1 MVFSSPVFLFIF
13 LPFTLLL
20 YGIAA
25 RTGSMKGKNGVL
37 LFCSICFYGYG
48 GLNYL
53 ALLFVSV
60 LVNWAAGLWLDRLR
74 MQREQEEAQGR
85 LRSRRAE
92 RLVFIAGIIWN
103 VGILVV
109 FKYLNL
115 LGDTAAWLISAA
127 VKSPVE
133 SAIPN
138 IVLPIGISFFT
149 FQIMSYLIDVYQEKV
164 PCQKNLFDLALYVML
179 FPQLIAG
186 PIVRYIDVEREIGS
200 RRVRMEDL
208 YEGVFRFLVG
218 FIKKILLAN
227 AMGKAADLAFA
238 KDPGVGLLYAWIG
251 VVCYGLQIYLDFWA
265 YSDMAIGLGRIFGF
279 HFHENFND
287 PYLSKSISEFWRRWH
302 ISLSTWFRDYVYIP
316 LGGSRCSLWKNC
328 RNYLVVFALTGIWH
342 GASWNFLL
350 WGLYFAVFLILE
362 KVWLGKVL
370 TRLPVFIRRVY
381 TLLAVG
387 IGWVLFRAE
396 SLGRAAGFVGDMFS
410 GRLIGIYDRELA
422 ELVVGGKFILL
433 FVVSV
438 LFCTPFFT
446 VVHKK
451 LEAKGLAAVSDTVVV
466 VLFFL
471 AVCEMMA
478 SGYNPFIYFR
488 F

>member
-74 MQREQEEAQGR
+74 MQREQEETQEK

-92 RLVFIAGIIWN
+92 RLVFITGIIWN

-200 RRVRMEDL
+200 RSVRMEDL

-238 KDPGVGLLYAWIG
+238 KEPGVGLIYAWIG

-410 GRLIGIYDRELA
+410 GRLIGTYDRELA